1 MAIFNY
7 ADFESGSST
16 VELLSGT
23 SSIQSSVVKDGTYS
37 LLVNPSGTGTGYAYL
52 PIAYAADGT
61 QSGLASHTVLA
72 FSFYFR
78 YSTKPTSASEE
89 IFGTYY
95 SLGFSA
101 ACIRIDSNGNL
112 LMYNGATLLETG
124 TTALSA
130 NTWYRISGV
139 FDSVADTYSVNIDG
153 ASELSG
159 TNTGGIGIAASIGKT
174 INKNGNSVSFYYDNI
189 ILTDGEEPDELWKIA
204 MLVPDA
210 DGSTMQWNNGGSD
223 YTDIN
228 EIPASTTNYIE
239 TNGSADQTAL
249 FSFPNC
255 DDTDIGDKEIKS
267 VSGIMWASEPSAVT
281 SANDIRMKSGST
293 TVSTTDVNLTNN
305 SASNLSVRTLVKN
318 TDPDTSAAWTKSG
331 LDALEFGANE
341 ANTVTVRGYFAELKV
356 LYVDRIFSGAS
367 ITGGANLNA
376 GALAR
381 LSAETELIG
390 DSSLTIDSVILG
402 LMGSSSLSGDSSL
415 NIGNVVV
422 NTAIL
427 EVDKYYSYKV
437 YDLNGDF
444 VGQWNDVD
452 SEFTYSQEINSAGSS
467 VDVILARNSDTKEP
481 TLGDLLD
488 NTEAIIETQDNTP
501 INTTEGITSS
511 IGPGSNVVLNYDV
524 DVYIYY
530 GQYGDLATEDNNNLA
545 TEDDN
550 QIQAQQGSPDGS
562 IIFQGYISKYISRYG
577 GNEKTTVTLTSYGAE
592 LDNYIIESGGFTQV
606 DWLSKDPSTILKDVI
621 DLYQA
626 QGGIVDY
633 DNTTVDN
640 TNTVVTYTFNT
651 ATTLDGIKKS
661 LELAPSDWFWY
672 LDMRNN
678 LINFHNRPTT
688 PDHTFVLGKH
698 IKELDVEQYIDD
710 ITNVVYFSGGD
721 TGGGNNLFLKYTDPT
736 SETNY
741 RRGLKLYSD
750 NRVTLSSS
758 ADIIANSELERNS
771 APRYRSSVVIVDKV
785 YDIESIQL
793 GDLVAFRNFD
803 NYVDDLEMQVVG
815 IDYSPDAIRLQL
827 DTLLP
832 RVSKRLEDIK
842 RNLDKQETL
851 ANPTAPS

>member
-1 MAIFNY
+1 MANRYWVGGTATWDSTAGTKWSTTSGGAGGSAVPTSSDDVFFD
-7 ADFESGSST
+7 ASSGSGTVTRST
-16 VELLSGT
+16 AADINCRNLDFTGFTGTFAGTSYTLNIYGSLVVASGMTFSTTASIDFKATSSKTITTNGKTMPNLDFDGVGGTWTLQDDLLTGASRSVVVTNGTLDLNNYDLTCGGFTSSNSNVRTILFKSGTVTIIGSFTTSFSFTDDTNLTFNAGT
-23 SSIQSSVVKDGTYS
+23 SSIIVNTTSSLPTFSGSGQTFYNLTIDGNGGRINGDNTFNN
-37 LLVNPSGTGTGYAYL
+37 LT
-52 PIAYAADGT
+52 IADGQEIRFSSGST
-61 QSGLASHTVLA
+61 QTV
-72 FSFYFR
+72 S
-78 YSTKPTSASEE
+78 S
-89 IFGTYY
+89 
-95 SLGFSA
+95 FSA
-101 ACIRIDSNGNL
+101 GTSPSAGVTLRGSSATTTWYIIDTSGVNSVQGCTIS
-112 LMYNGATLLETG
+112 YSDASGGATFNAPDNQG
-124 TTALSA
+124 
-130 NTWYRISGV
+130 
-139 FDSVADTYSVNIDG
+139 NIDG
-153 ASELSG
+153 
-159 TNTGGIGIAASIGKT
+159 GGNAGWDFSSHG
-174 INKNGNSVSFYYDNI
+174 SVS
-189 ILTDGEEPDELWKIA
+189 
-204 MLVPDA
+204 LV
-210 DGSTMQWNNGGSD
+210 
-223 YTDIN
+223 
-228 EIPASTTNYIE
+228 
-239 TNGSADQTAL
+239 
-249 FSFPNC
+249 
-255 DDTDIGDKEIKS
+255 
-267 VSGIMWASEPSAVT
+267 
-281 SANDIRMKSGST
+281 
-293 TVSTTDVNLTNN
+293 
-305 SASNLSVRTLVKN
+305 
-318 TDPDTSAAWTKSG
+318 
-331 LDALEFGANE
+331 
-341 ANTVTVRGYFAELKV
+341 
-356 LYVDRIFSGAS
+356 
-367 ITGGANLNA
+367 
-376 GALAR
+376 
-381 LSAETELIG
+381 G
-390 DSSLTIDSVILG
+390 DSSLEVLSSTINLSAVVSLVGDASFSISTIVVDLIGGVSLEGTASVVI
-402 LMGSSSLSGDSSL
+402 
-415 NIGNVVV
+415 NNVVV
-422 NTAIL
+422 NTPIL

-467 VDVILARNSDTKEP
+467 VDVILTRNSDTKEP

-488 NTEAIIETQDNTP
+488 NAEAIIQTQDNTP
-501 INTTEGITSS
+501 INTTEGTTNS

-633 DNTTVDN
+633 DNTTIDD
-640 TNTVVTYTFNT
+640 TDTVVTYTFNT

-793 GDLVAFRNFD
+793 GDLIAFRNFD